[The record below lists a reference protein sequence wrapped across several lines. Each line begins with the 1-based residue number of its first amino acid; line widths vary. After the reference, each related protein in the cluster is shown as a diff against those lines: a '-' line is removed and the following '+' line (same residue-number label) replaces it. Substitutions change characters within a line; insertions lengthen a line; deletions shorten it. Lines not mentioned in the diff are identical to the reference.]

1 MVKICTA
8 EAAVKDISEGMCIMI
23 GGFLGVG
30 TPDSLVQALVKQGTK
45 NLTIIT
51 NDSAFPGIG
60 VGKLQDAKQIA
71 KLFTSYIGGH
81 PDSGKGMESG
91 ELNIVLTP
99 QGTLAEQIRAGGSGL
114 GGVLTPTGVGT
125 VVEKGK
131 QKIVVAEKTY
141 LLEEPL
147 KADIALL
154 KAYKADTSGN
164 LIYRFSARNFNPLMA
179 MAAKIVIV
187 EVEEIVSA
195 GAFEP
200 DFVATPGIFVDFLI
214 QGGNVYAGNG

>member
-1 MVKICTA
+1 MAKICTA
-8 EAAVKDISEGMCIMI
+8 EDAIKDISEGMCIMI

-30 TPDSLVQALVKQGTK
+30 TPDSLVQALVNQGTK

-60 VGKLQDAKQIA
+60 VGKLQDSEQIA
-71 KLFTSYIGGH
+71 TLYTSYIGGH
-81 PDSGKGMESG
+81 PDSGKCMENG
-91 ELNIVLTP
+91 TMNIVLTP
-99 QGTLAEQIRAGGSGL
+99 QGTLSEQIRSGGAGL
-114 GGVLTPTGVGT
+114 GGVLTPTGIGT
-125 VVEKGK
+125 VMEEGK
-131 QKIVVAEKTY
+131 QKIVVAKKTY

-147 KADIALL
+147 KADVALL
-154 KAYKADTSGN
+154 KAYQADVNGN

-195 GAFEP
+195 GAIEP
-200 DFVATPGIFVDFLI
+200 DNVATPGIFVDFLVK
-214 QGGNVYAGNG
+214 GGKVHAGNG

>member
-1 MVKICTA
+1 MVKLCTA
-8 EAAVKDISEGMCIMI
+8 EEAVKDISEGMCIMV

-30 TPDSLVQALVKQGTK
+30 TPDNLVQALVNQGTK

-60 VGKLQDAKQIA
+60 VGKLQDGKQIC
-71 KLFTSYIGGH
+71 KLYTSYIGGH
-81 PDSGKGMESG
+81 PDSGKCMENG
-91 ELNIVLTP
+91 ELNIILTP

-114 GGVLTPTGVGT
+114 GGVLTPTGIGT

-131 QKIVVAEKTY
+131 QKVVVAEKTY

-179 MAAKIVIV
+179 MAAKTVIV

-195 GAFEP
+195 GAIEP
-200 DFVATPGIFVDFLI
+200 DNVATPGIFVDFLVK
-214 QGGNVYAGNG
+214 GGKVYAGN

>member
-1 MVKICTA
+1 MTKICTA
-8 EAAVKDISEGMCIMI
+8 AEAVKEITEGMSIMI

-30 TPDSLVQALVKQGTK
+30 TPEGLVQALVNLGTK
-45 NLTIIT
+45 NLTVIT
-51 NDSAFPGIG
+51 NDSAFPGVG
-60 VGKLQDAKQIA
+60 VGKLQDCKQIA
-71 KLFTSYIGGH
+71 KLYTSYIGGH
-81 PDSGKGMESG
+81 PDSGRCMENG
-91 ELNIVLTP
+91 ELDIVLTP

-141 LLEEPL
+141 LLEVPL

-154 KAYKADTSGN
+154 KAYKADTNGN

-179 MAAKIVIV
+179 MAAKTVIV

-195 GAFEP
+195 GTIEP
-200 DFVATPGIFVDFLI
+200 DNVATPGIFVDFLI
-214 QGGNVYAGNG
+214 KGGEVYAGNG